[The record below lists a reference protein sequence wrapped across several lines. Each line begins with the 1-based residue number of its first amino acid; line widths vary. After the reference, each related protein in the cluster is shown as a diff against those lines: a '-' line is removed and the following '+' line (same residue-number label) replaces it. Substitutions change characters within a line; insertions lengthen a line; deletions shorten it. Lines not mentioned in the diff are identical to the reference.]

1 MTDATNRR
9 SLPQLRSGPLIVGGI
24 LAGAGVMLVLAGVTV
39 GGAHLLAATRQ
50 WVGEMEVPPSE
61 LARQQWARAKAA
73 APGRTDPKPACQLAN
88 DGRPPVPGLDG
99 AVPDQP
105 LHAERG
111 RAHQNEQAHVQ

>member
-24 LAGAGVMLVLAGVTV
+24 LAGTGVMLVVAGVTI
-39 GGAHLLAATRQ
+39 GGAHLFAATRQ

-73 APGRTDPKPACQLAN
+73 ALA
-88 DGRPPVPGLDG
+88 G
-99 AVPDQP
+99 AG
-105 LHAERG
+105 AW
-111 RAHQNEQAHVQ
+111 QNGSETSVAASE